1 MTDISMEEWALEVE
15 RGVQTLAHSSC
26 HSGDVGHSELSRL
39 VGISR
44 LANCHQGVLCAQTH
58 QIRECM
64 LLNTNADDDADDSD
78 ADDEDYVY
86 RTENIFFH
94 ENCKNK
100 TQCQLCKRLA

>member
-1 MTDISMEEWALEVE
+1 MGPGSGEPTHLVIVAMFRVE
-15 RGVQTLAHSSC
+15 Q
-26 HSGDVGHSELSRL
+26 

-78 ADDEDYVY
+78 GDDEDYVY

-100 TQCQLCKRLA
+100 THCQLCKRLA

>member
-1 MTDISMEEWALEVE
+1 
-15 RGVQTLAHSSC
+15 
-26 HSGDVGHSELSRL
+26 
-39 VGISR
+39 
-44 LANCHQGVLCAQTH
+44 
-58 QIRECM
+58 M

-100 TQCQLCKRLA
+100 KDPVSTMQKPGLNNFSSCLDWSTPVDVITMGHSRNIFPCIRPFSAW